1 MKPARWAGA
10 IVVMLALA
18 LAVVHL
24 RAEQARCA
32 ARMLKSEGDRIALRG
47 ELWELQA
54 SVARLK
60 SPVEIHDRLRRLRE
74 LAAAKAEDSTVPD
87 SSTLTLT
94 HR

>member
-10 IVVMLALA
+10 IAVMLTLA

-32 ARMLKSEGDRIALRG
+32 ARILKSEGERIALRG

-60 SPVEIHDRLRRLRE
+60 SPVEIHDRLRRMRE
-74 LAAAKAEDSTVPD
+74 LAAAKAEDSTVPETN
-87 SSTLTLT
+87 TLTLT